1 MWRFALAQMRT
12 SVGRLLAAGLA
23 ILLGTG
29 FITASLLANDV
40 LAATTRATAL
50 ADLLDA
56 DAVVQPDVPDQQA
69 TVVGQVPGVRGVDA
83 QLLTGIALTGR
94 SDRWAEVTSLPV
106 VADPPQLAAGRL
118 PTGTHE
124 IAVSQPLAEGL
135 RISPGDTVTWTGWR
149 VTDDGASEDISG
161 SLTVTGITETGSALQ
176 GSSAAWMTADGIRA
190 LRTQQGAPLHAD
202 RLLVY
207 GQSGVE
213 PAELARRISQA
224 LQGQDLQVVTADELI
239 AKKVARATGSE
250 AAVFTV
256 LAIAFGAV
264 AIGVAAMV
272 IANTFDVLVAQRAR
286 RLALLR
292 CAGATRGQV
301 FQSVLIEALILGLV
315 SSVLGVLLGVGLGQ
329 LAVWFLESSNLG
341 ITTPT
346 MEDINWPALCIPVVV
361 GVVATVVAAIGPART
376 ATRVA
381 PVVALRP
388 LTDPEMSTGRSR
400 RVVGAVLAL
409 PGLVLLAAA
418 PVISVVVG
426 QERAGDLMPAL
437 LFGGVVGG
445 LLLVVGLLVL
455 AVHLIPPVARVV
467 GGLLS
472 VVVPAP
478 RRATVRMATANA
490 VRNPR
495 RIAAT
500 ASALLIGVGL
510 VAMLGTGAATAQAT
524 MDAELTQRI
533 PVDVLVEVQGNR
545 TGLSADEISA
555 VRSVSGVRDTAEAWQ
570 DITLPAAP
578 EVGVQAVDPATFAQV
593 SGRSI
598 DLQPGH
604 VSITRD
610 VAEGLGNPTEL
621 EVSVSGGQTRRLP
634 VRIVE
639 ELPGMAMIDRAT
651 RRDLGGQDTSPQ
663 VLLVDIDDERVAAV
677 VGEITD
683 RVSEAGSG
691 EPAAVSAPIEL
702 RQSYRQAI
710 DAMLAVLLGLLAVA
724 VVIAV
729 VGVANTLS
737 LSVIERR
744 REHGVLRAI
753 GVTRSQLRSMLAV
766 EGLLIAVSGA
776 LVGMVLGIGA
786 GLAGVTVLLSATG
799 SLVPAL
805 HPWILLGCVVL
816 AIIAGLGASVLPARS
831 ALKVPVVAALATE

>member
-12 SVGRLLAAGLA
+12 SVGRLIAAGLA

-83 QLLTGIALTGR
+83 QLLTGIALKGR
-94 SDRWAEVTSLPV
+94 SDRWAEATSLPA

-118 PTGTHE
+118 PTGTNE

-161 SLTVTGITETGSALQ
+161 SLTVTGITETGSALR

-207 GQSGVE
+207 GQSGME
-213 PAELARRISQA
+213 PSELARQISQA
-224 LQGQDLQVVTADELI
+224 LQGQDFQVVTADELI
-239 AKKVARATGSE
+239 AEKVARATGSE

-400 RVVGAVLAL
+400 RVVGALLAL
-409 PGLVLLAAA
+409 PGLVLLVAA

-467 GGLLS
+467 GGLLA

-510 VAMLGTGAATAQAT
+510 VTMLGTGAATTQAT
-524 MDAELTQRI
+524 MDVELTQRI

-545 TGLSADEISA
+545 TGLSADEMSA
-555 VRSVSGVRDTAEAWQ
+555 VRSVSGVQATAEAWR

-578 EVGVQAVDPATFAQV
+578 EVGVQAVDPATFTQV

-604 VSITRD
+604 VSINRD
-610 VAEGLGNPTEL
+610 LAEGLGNPTEL
-621 EVSVSGGQTRRLP
+621 EVSVSGETRRLP

-639 ELPGMAMIDRAT
+639 ELPGPAMVDRAT
-651 RRDLGGQDTSPQ
+651 RRELGGQDTSPQ
-663 VLLVDIDDERVAAV
+663 TLLVDIDDERVAAV

-683 RVSEAGSG
+683 RVSEAGGG